1 MNIIDGLQKRTIKR
15 LEKLITIIGW
25 LFMLGYIFQILLSIV
40 LWLSNLSNFYGKLFI
55 LNNTQTTTIHILL
68 STVVIAICI
77 SILIYAWGKYN
88 YKRYAHLNRR
98 NFPQN
103 VTNDEIE
110 AYFGLT
116 SSLVEKM
123 QTDKVIIFEETIV

>member
-1 MNIIDGLQKRTIKR
+1 MNIIDGLQKRTIKI
-15 LEKLITIIGW
+15 LEKLITTIGW

-40 LWLSNLSNFYGKLFI
+40 CWLFNLSNFYHKLFVLDNI
-55 LNNTQTTTIHILL
+55 QTTIHILTI
-68 STVVIAICI
+68 TVAIAICI
-77 SILIYAWGKYN
+77 FILIYFWGKYN

-98 NFPQN
+98 KFPQD

-110 AYFGLT
+110 LYFGLS

-123 QTDKVIIFEETIV
+123 QNDKVIILEKTIV